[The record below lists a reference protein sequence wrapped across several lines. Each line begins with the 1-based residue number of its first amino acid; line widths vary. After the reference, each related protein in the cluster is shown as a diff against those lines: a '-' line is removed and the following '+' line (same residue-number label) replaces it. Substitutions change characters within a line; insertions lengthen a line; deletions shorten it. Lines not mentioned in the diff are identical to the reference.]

1 MERHISVN
9 LIWLSFLSN
18 INLLRTSFSM
28 LIIELRDYYKHFL
41 MKGYK
46 KAIKSF
52 VFEIKGVIT
61 DEFYT
66 FTRPYRI

>member
-1 MERHISVN
+1 
-9 LIWLSFLSN
+9 
-18 INLLRTSFSM
+18 
-28 LIIELRDYYKHFL
+28 